1 MNRLRTAAAALAT
14 ALVTTFAVAALPAP
28 ATAAEVLVNGGFESG
43 ALSPW
48 TCTGGLGSVVS
59 TPVRTGTKALQGAAS
74 TSDNAKCS
82 QTVSVVSGT
91 QYTLSAWV
99 RGSYVYLG
107 VNGGA
112 STWTPNATN
121 WTQLTLT
128 FTAASSSVQVYLHG
142 WYGTGTYFADDVSL
156 QGQGGTGPTV
166 PGAPG
171 NPSAG
176 SITNTSVA
184 LSWGASSGTVTGY
197 RVYEGSTV
205 VASPTGTSATI
216 SGLGACTTHTYS
228 VAAYNSAGESPR
240 SGNVTVTTTGCGTGV
255 PGTPGNVTVGG
266 ATNTSLNVSWSAS
279 SGTVTGYRVYEG
291 STVRATVT
299 GTSTTISGLATCSSH
314 TYTVRAYNGTGESP
328 ASASASGTTTGC
340 TTGTLPKH
348 LLTGYWQNFVNG
360 ATPLRLSSVPTTYD
374 IVAVAFADA
383 VSGTPGAVTFN
394 VDSGLSSALGG
405 YTNAQFRTDV
415 ATLKGRN
422 QKVILSV
429 GGELGSVSV
438 NSAAA
443 ATNFANSLYTLI
455 TDFGFNGVDIDLENG
470 LNATYMEQALRNLRS
485 RVGSGLIITMAPQT
499 IDMQSTGAGYFS
511 LALNIRDILTI
522 VHTQFYNSGS
532 MLGCDQQ
539 FAYSQAT
546 VNFLT
551 ALACIQ
557 LQSAL
562 RPDQI
567 ALGLPATTQAAGGGY
582 VAPSV
587 VNNAL
592 NCLAAGTNCGS
603 FVPPARWP
611 TIRGAMTWSINW
623 DASNGYNFANTVH
636 NHLVS
641 MP

>member
-1 MNRLRTAAAALAT
+1 MSRLRMAAVA
-14 ALVTTFAVAALPAP
+14 VITTVIASFAVAASPA
-28 ATAAEVLVNGGFESG
+28 AAAELAVNGGFESG
-43 ALSPW
+43 SLSPW
-48 TCTGGLGSVVS
+48 SCSGSLGSVVS

-74 TSDNAKCS
+74 ASDNARCA
-82 QTVSVVSGT
+82 QTVTGAVAGT
-91 QYTLSAWV
+91 SYTLSAWV
-99 RGSYVYLG
+99 RGNYVYLG

-112 STWTPNATN
+112 STWTPGGAN

-128 FTAASSSVQVYLHG
+128 FTAASSSIQIYLHG
-142 WYGTGTYFADDVSL
+142 WYGQGTYYADDVSL
-156 QGQGGTGPTV
+156 QGQGGSGPTV

-171 NPSAG
+171 TPTAG
-176 SITNTSVA
+176 SLTNTSVA
-184 LSWGASSGTVTGY
+184 LSWGG
-197 RVYEGSTV
+197 
-205 VASPTGTSATI
+205 
-216 SGLGACTTHTYS
+216 
-228 VAAYNSAGESPR
+228 
-240 SGNVTVTTTGCGTGV
+240 
-255 PGTPGNVTVGG
+255 
-266 ATNTSLNVSWSAS
+266 S

-299 GTSTTISGLATCSSH
+299 GTSATISGLAVCSTHTYSVAAYNSVGESPRSGSVTITTTGCGTGVPGVPGNLRTTATTNSSISLAWNASSGTVTGYRVYEGSTVRATVTGLATTLSGLATCSSH
-314 TYTVRAYNGTGESP
+314 TYTVRAYNGSGESGP
-328 ASASASGTTTGC
+328 ASITAVTTGC
-340 TTGTLPKH
+340 PPVGGLPKH

-360 ATPLRLSSVPTTYD
+360 ATPLRLSSVPTSYD

-394 VDSGLSSALGG
+394 VDAGLSSALGG
-405 YTNAQFRTDV
+405 YTNAQLRTDIQ
-415 ATLKGRN
+415 TLHSRG
-422 QKVILSV
+422 QKVIISV

-438 NSAAA
+438 NNATA
-443 ATNFANSLYTLI
+443 ATNFANSIVNLI
-455 TDFGFNGVDIDLENG
+455 TSFGFDGVDIDLENG
-470 LNATYMEQALRNLRS
+470 LNATYMEQALRNIRS
-485 RVGSGLIITMAPQT
+485 RVGSSLLITMAPQT
-499 IDMQSTGAGYFS
+499 IDMQSTGAGYFT

-539 FAYSQAT
+539 FAYSQGT

-557 LQSAL
+557 LQTAL

-582 VAPSV
+582 VNPSV

-623 DASNGYNFANTVH
+623 DASNGYAFATSVH